1 MIQYKISNYVIWYT
15 LISYNYRMN
24 IDQRVLDTIAKY
36 SMIRPGDHLLVGL
49 SGGPDST
56 CLLHMLHRLGSNL
69 NTSLSAI
76 YIDHQLRPS
85 ETPDEI
91 SFCEQTCSRL
101 DIPFTAIQIDVKGYS
116 NDNRLNT
123 HEAAREMRYEI
134 FRKHAAEINAQ
145 KIALGHNADDQ
156 AETIIMRLL
165 RGTGPSGLSGIPPVR
180 GNIIRPIIETSREE
194 IMSMLNAEGIN
205 FVIDSSNLKD
215 VYTRNRIRSSI
226 MPAMKRINKSFLSV
240 LERTTEIFRDEE
252 SYFEIQVTKSL
263 MTLIRSKTD
272 TRIELLLVPLESMH
286 TAILRRILRRAVD
299 ETRDL
304 RGISFLHIEEIVK
317 LIKTS
322 ASGARIYLPGGLRVI
337 KDYSTLIMTSESP
350 AVMDEYIMDSP
361 SEVIL
366 RDASCIITATQ
377 LSMDEYNKD
386 QHRPATTAYINA
398 AKILWPLVIRRRQ
411 NGDLFYP
418 LGMSKSKKLQDFFV
432 DAKVPRD
439 ERDTVPIVTSNNNI
453 VWVAGHR
460 IDDRYKV
467 EKSTESILKFEI
479 KHIS

>member
-1 MIQYKISNYVIWYT
+1 
-15 LISYNYRMN
+15 MN

-56 CLLHMLHRLGSNL
+56 CLLHILHRLGSNL
-69 NTSLSAI
+69 NISLSAI

-85 ETPDEI
+85 ETPEEI
-91 SFCEQTCSRL
+91 RFCEQTCSRL
-101 DIPFTAIQIDVKGYS
+101 DIPFTAIKIDVKGYS

-123 HEAAREMRYEI
+123 HEAAREMRYEL
-134 FRKHAAEINAQ
+134 FRKHTAEINAQ

-180 GNIIRPIIETSREE
+180 GSIIRPLIETSRED

-215 VYTRNRIRSSI
+215 VYTRNRIRNSI
-226 MPAMKRINKSFLSV
+226 MPAMKRINKSFLDIIQ
-240 LERTTEIFRDEE
+240 RTTEIFRDEE
-252 SYFEIQVTKSL
+252 RYFEIQVTKSL

-272 TRIELLLVPLESMH
+272 TKIELLLVPLESMH
-286 TAILRRILRRAVD
+286 TAMLRRVIRRAID

-317 LIKTS
+317 LIKSS
-322 ASGARIYLPGGLRVI
+322 ASGARLYLPGGLRVI
-337 KDYSTLIMTSESP
+337 KGYSTLIMTSEKP

-361 SEVIL
+361 SELLL
-366 RDASCIITATQ
+366 RDASCIISA
-377 LSMDEYNKD
+377 SSVSIDDYNSD
-386 QHRPATTAYINA
+386 QRKTGATAYVDA
-398 AKILWPLVIRRRQ
+398 EKISWPLIIRRR
-411 NGDLFYP
+411 NKGDHFCP
-418 LGMSKSKKLQDFFV
+418 LGMNSSKKLQDFFV
-432 DAKVPRD
+432 DTKVPRD
-439 ERDTVPIVTSNNNI
+439 ERDAVPLVTSNNNI

-460 IDDRYKV
+460 LDNRYKV
-467 EKSTESILKFEI
+467 EKNTVSILKFEI